1 MGQGEHPE
9 RGPNRQTPVTKIQGS
24 PSASLGMAPP
34 TSPRA
39 ALSALSLCIHTR
51 ALLAA
56 SHCTPVSAPPSPSR
70 SALSLRGADPSP
82 GLYSHQPTDPYVLR
96 SHLPPHLDLSA
107 PSSELQCSLHTSS
120 GPLCGSSDPGL

>member
-51 ALLAA
+51 ALLAPLTA
-56 SHCTPVSAPPSPSR
+56 HLSQHPHLPPALHCPSG
-70 SALSLRGADPSP
+70 GADPSP